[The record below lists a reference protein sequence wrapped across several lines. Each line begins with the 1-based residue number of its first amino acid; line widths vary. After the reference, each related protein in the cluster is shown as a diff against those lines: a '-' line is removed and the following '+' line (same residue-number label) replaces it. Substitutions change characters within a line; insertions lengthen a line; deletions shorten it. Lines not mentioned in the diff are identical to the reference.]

1 MDELDEAY
9 KNNGFKVPDGYF
21 DELSYQVSSRLYPA
35 RSRWR
40 IVIGKALSVAASIVV
55 IISIGM
61 MSYQS
66 AQPEKADVSFSQLD
80 SMDIVN
86 YTSSVDISDEE
97 LEEIVTEEAID
108 AIYKAEIVS
117 DQTSNSS
124 IPEEEIEELEEE
136 FNFLDI

>member
-1 MDELDEAY
+1 MEELDKAY
-9 KNNGFKVPDGYF
+9 KNNAFKVPDGYF
-21 DELSYQVSSRLYPA
+21 DKLSQQVNSRLYPA
-35 RSRWR
+35 KDKWR

-55 IISIGM
+55 IVSIGM
-61 MSYQS
+61 LSYKS
-66 AQPEKADVSFSQLD
+66 AQPENAEVSFNQLD

-86 YTSSVDISDEE
+86 YTSSVDISDDE

-108 AIYKAEIVS
+108 AIYKAEMVS
-117 DQTSNSS
+117 DQNTNDN

>member
-1 MDELDEAY
+1 MEELDKGY

-21 DELSYQVSSRLYPA
+21 DELSHRVNMRLYPE
-35 RSRWR
+35 RNKWQV
-40 IVIGKALSVAASIVV
+40 VIGKALRVAASVV
-55 IISIGM
+55 IIVSIGM
-61 MSYQS
+61 LSYKS
-66 AQPEKADVSFSQLD
+66 AQPEKVEVSFSQLD

-108 AIYKAEIVS
+108 AIYKEEIVS
-117 DQTSNSS
+117 DQTTNSN